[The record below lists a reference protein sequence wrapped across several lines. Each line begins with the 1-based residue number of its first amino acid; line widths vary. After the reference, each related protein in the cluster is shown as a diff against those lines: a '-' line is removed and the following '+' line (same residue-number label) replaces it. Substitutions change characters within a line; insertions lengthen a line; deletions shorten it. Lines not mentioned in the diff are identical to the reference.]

1 MESKTDMGTDIIG
14 QLVRLQ
20 QMDRVRDRL
29 QKRLDQIPVKL
40 KERADTIAQI
50 EGALAEQEQLMR
62 SSRAEADRAELDV
75 KVKEE
80 QREKIKRQMN
90 APKLSNREYEV
101 LQESLAGV
109 LADINQLT
117 GQALKSLD
125 NVSEAEGNVAA
136 FREELAAAK
145 ESYESARAE
154 LEGGLSDVR
163 EELAKRDAERAEYVA
178 GMRAEPLKIY
188 ERVRQKHNEALAVVD
203 GTIDRAASRIGTDL
217 HCSACYMSVTANDA
231 VQVLEGNKLI
241 RCKSCARILY
251 VP

>member
-1 MESKTDMGTDIIG
+1 MESKTNMGTDIIG

-40 KERADTIAQI
+40 KERTDTISQI
-50 EGALAEQEQLMR
+50 ESALAEQELLMK
-62 SSRAEADRAELDV
+62 SSRAEADRAELEV

-80 QREKIKRQMN
+80 AREKIKRQMN

-117 GQALKSLD
+117 GQALKGLD
-125 NVSEAEGNVAA
+125 KVSEAEGNVTA
-136 FREELAAAK
+136 FQEELTAAK
-145 ESYESARAE
+145 EAYESARAE
-154 LEGGLSDVR
+154 LEGGLSDVK
-163 EELAKRDAERAEYVA
+163 EDLAKRDAERSEYLA
-178 GMRAEPLKIY
+178 GVSNEALNIY
-188 ERVRQKHNEALAVVD
+188 ERVRQKHKDALAVVD
-203 GTIDRAASRIGTDL
+203 GTIDRAAGRIGTDL
-217 HCSACYMSVTANDA
+217 HCSACYMSITANDA
-231 VQVLEGNKLI
+231 VQVLEGDKLI

>member
-20 QMDRVRDRL
+20 QMDRKRDRL
-29 QKRLDQIPVKL
+29 QKRLDQVPIKL
-40 KERADTIAQI
+40 KEHSDTIAQLQQ
-50 EGALAEQEQLMR
+50 ALAEQDQLML
-62 SSRAEADRAELDV
+62 SSRAEADRAELEV
-75 KVKEE
+75 KAKEE

-101 LQESLAGV
+101 LQESLAGI

-125 NVSEAEGNVAA
+125 KVAEAEGNVTT
-136 FREELAAAK
+136 FRAELAAATEAHDEAK
-145 ESYESARAE
+145 AK
-154 LEGGLSDVR
+154 LEGGLKDVKS
-163 EELAKRDAERAEYVA
+163 ELEKRDAERAEYLASV
-178 GMRAEPLKIY
+178 RAEPLKVY
-188 ERVRQKHNEALAVVD
+188 ERVRQKHSDALAVVD

-217 HCSACYMSVTANDA
+217 HCSACYMTITANDA
-231 VQVLEGNKLI
+231 VQVLEGKRLI

>member
-1 MESKTDMGTDIIG
+1 MESKTDMATDIIG
-14 QLVRLQ
+14 QLARLQ
-20 QMDRVRDRL
+20 QIDRVRDRL
-29 QKRLDQIPVKL
+29 QRRLDQVPVKL
-40 KERADTIAQI
+40 KEHTDTIARI
-50 EGALAEQEQLMR
+50 EGALAEQEQLVR
-62 SSRAEADRAELDV
+62 SSRAEADRAELEM

-80 QREKIKRQMN
+80 EREKAKRQMN
-90 APKLSNREYEV
+90 APKLTNREYEV
-101 LQESLAGV
+101 LQEALAGV

-125 NVSEAEGNVAA
+125 TVAEADGNVAS
-136 FREELAAAK
+136 FRDELAAAT
-145 ESYESARAE
+145 EAYESARAE

-163 EELAKRDAERAEYVA
+163 EELARRDTERSEYVA
-178 GMRAEPLKIY
+178 DMRAEPLHIY
-188 ERVRQKHNEALAVVD
+188 ERVRQKHKDALAIVD
-203 GTIDRAASRIGTDL
+203 GTIDRAAGRIGTDL

>member
-1 MESKTDMGTDIIG
+1 MGTDIIG

-29 QKRLDQIPVKL
+29 QKRLDQVPIKL
-40 KERADTIAQI
+40 KEHSDTIAQL
-50 EGALAEQEQLMR
+50 ERALEEQELLKKT
-62 SSRAEADRAELDV
+62 SRAEADRAELEV
-75 KVKEE
+75 KGKEE

-117 GQALKSLD
+117 SQALKCLD
-125 NVSEAEGNVAA
+125 KLAEAEGNVTA
-136 FREELAAAK
+136 FRQELVEAKEAYEAAK
-145 ESYESARAE
+145 AK
-154 LEGGLSDVR
+154 LEGGLMDVK
-163 EELAKRDAERAEYVA
+163 EELEKRDAERAEYVA
-178 GMRAEPLKIY
+178 GVRAEPLLVY
-188 ERVRQKHNEALAVVD
+188 ERVRRKHKDALAVVD
-203 GTIDRAASRIGTDL
+203 GTIDRASSRIGTDL
-217 HCSACYMSVTANDA
+217 HCSACYMTITANDA
-231 VQVLEGNKLI
+231 VQVLEGNRLI